1 MALVDSLQPDRPGD
15 RLGRVAV
22 ASGGSRSDDPN
33 IETLVAT
40 LGHGFR
46 RPELLRQALTHA
58 SATPNRRG
66 GQADYERL
74 EFLGDR
80 VLALIIADLLIA
92 RFPAEPE
99 GALARRLSAL
109 VCRETLAVV
118 AGEIGLDRHLIL
130 GPGEQGP
137 EVGASLLADACEAVI
152 GALYL
157 DGGLR
162 AAAGFVEPHWIPCL
176 EAEPTPPQD
185 AKTTLQEWAQGRG
198 LPLPDYRE
206 VAREGPPHEPL
217 FTLEVTVQGHA
228 PARGRGRSKRL
239 AQQGAAAS
247 LLNRLTGQGD
257 GQVDSQVD
265 GQAENTCC
273 MLAVQADGKSLMTV
287 KGMGTID
294 SLHPLQQAF
303 IELGAIQC
311 GFCTPGMLCAAQAFL
326 EEYPKPTRH
335 EIKVGISGNLCRCT
349 GYVKIIDAIEAVA
362 QGKY

>member
-1 MALVDSLQPDRPGD
+1 MALVDPLQPDRPGHQ
-15 RLGRVAV
+15 LGRMPVAG
-22 ASGGSRSDDPN
+22 GGSCPDDPN

-58 SATPNRRG
+58 SATTNRRG
-66 GQADYERL
+66 EQADYERL

-80 VLALIIADLLIA
+80 VLALIVVDLLIA

-109 VCRETLAVV
+109 VRRETLAAV
-118 AGEIGLDRHLIL
+118 AGQIGLDRHLIL

-162 AAAGFVEPHWIPCL
+162 AAAAFVEPHWIPCL

-185 AKTTLQEWAQGRG
+185 AKTALQEWAQGRG
-198 LPLPDYRE
+198 LALPDYRE
-206 VAREGPPHEPL
+206 VAREGPPHEPW

-228 PARGRGRSKRL
+228 AASGRGRSKRL
-239 AQQGAAAS
+239 AQQAAAAS
-247 LLNRLTGQGD
+247 LLKRLTGQ
-257 GQVDSQVD
+257 VDSR
-265 GQAENTCC
+265 
-273 MLAVQADGKSLMTV
+273 ADSGGE
-287 KGMGTID
+287 KG
-294 SLHPLQQAF
+294 P
-303 IELGAIQC
+303 
-311 GFCTPGMLCAAQAFL
+311 
-326 EEYPKPTRH
+326 
-335 EIKVGISGNLCRCT
+335 
-349 GYVKIIDAIEAVA
+349 
-362 QGKY
+362 